1 MEGGWGERTRQGWE
15 GEENGRG
22 LEEVVQ
28 SLLGRGQDLG
38 LHLPQSKR
46 EMLLT
51 RTQARGMQSEMWQLG
66 DLSGRERLAQRRGFR
81 KIKIVSGSAPLWR
94 TLYGSQVLVK
104 ETRALAGSPPCL
116 LPAALHSPIA
126 PSPSHGPFQ
135 VTHAF
140 ILLPPL
146 QLPHHITRKEPSA
159 PLPSA

>member
-1 MEGGWGERTRQGWE
+1 M
-15 GEENGRG
+15 
-22 LEEVVQ
+22 Q

-38 LHLPQSKR
+38 LHLTQSKR

-81 KIKIVSGSAPLWR
+81 KTVSGSAPLWR
-94 TLYGSQVLVK
+94 TLCGSQVLVK

-116 LPAALHSPIA
+116 LPAALHSAIA
-126 PSPSHGPFQ
+126 PSPSRGPFQ

-146 QLPHHITRKEPSA
+146 QLPHHITRKEPTA